1 MQARYPKNI
10 VLLVEGL
17 VAPLDDDAAIRWM
30 RERAESLRSNADV
43 PHACQAK
50 VPQRIRDPGARVR
63 DAPANHER
71 ARLVVRLLGHTL
83 ASVQKANADRRRNGP
98 ELV

>member
-43 PHACQAK
+43 PHALVYRK
-50 VPQRIRDPGARVR
+50 QRSSG
-63 DAPANHER
+63 
-71 ARLVVRLLGHTL
+71 TL
-83 ASVQKANADRRRNGP
+83 AKPRFLSAFETP
-98 ELV
+98 ERVSEMHPRITNVHVWSFDFLATL